1 MHQAKIASSLYLL
14 VLVLLSAVYHSSF
27 ATEAEQSVPAIT
39 SADTIEVE
47 FGKPFEYVITA
58 TNEPVGF
65 FAGDLPVWVKRK
77 GATLYGNAVRPG
89 DHTLTIRALNRAGHS
104 APRSL
109 KISVMPRKDSTD

>member
-1 MHQAKIASSLYLL
+1 MLHIFRLSLFALGL
-14 VLVLLSAVYHSSF
+14 WSAFCPSSF
-27 ATEAEQSVPAIT
+27 ASEAEQSVPVIT

-58 TNEPVGF
+58 TNDPVGF

-77 GATLYGNAVRPG
+77 GATLYGNAVRSG
-89 DHTLTIRALNRAGHS
+89 DHKLTIRALNRTGHS

-109 KISVMPRKDSTD
+109 KISVMPREDNTD

>member
-1 MHQAKIASSLYLL
+1 MLQIFRLSLLALGLL
-14 VLVLLSAVYHSSF
+14 RAFCPSSF
-27 ATEAEQSVPAIT
+27 ATEDEQSVPVIT

-58 TNEPVGF
+58 TKEPVGF

-89 DHTLTIRALNRAGHS
+89 DHTLIIRALNRAGHS

-109 KISVMPRKDSTD
+109 KISVMPREDSTD

>member
-1 MHQAKIASSLYLL
+1 MLQIFRLSLLL
-14 VLVLLSAVYHSSF
+14 IVLLSAVCSSSF
-27 ATEAEQSVPAIT
+27 ASEAQQSVPVIT
-39 SADTIEVE
+39 SAVTIEVE

-89 DHTLTIRALNRAGHS
+89 DHTLTIRALNRTGHS

-109 KISVMPRKDSTD
+109 KISVMPREDNTD